1 MGMGWGYHCSHYFTQ
16 KTARTLS
23 EKSTVNNELSV
34 ESFAHS
40 LYCHGKAVQG
50 KFWCHLKVMAMKL
63 CLPQKRRRVHCRK
76 DAWSTVKMTCLVN
89 YRQPEGWR
97 HPGSYDK
104 TTTVTDLMPVLAG
117 QPSSF
122 CQCPSTYFCEGCWV
136 TISCVLVVPVSLLD
150 FLTDL
155 YWSTCLLLT
164 HTSIALDTCH
174 LPIQV
179 GPREGC
185 CTLFSR
191 SDGRFQVAQN
201 VRGIWQPLT
210 HNFSGD
216 LKMLLT
222 FLSLFQ
228 FVSPN
233 SRPDSSWYLGCTGA
247 LAFCRSATAAKS
259 YVQYP
264 CCCRELS
271 NCLCGSRMLVVGT
284 LQWHSDV
291 EKLFPPHVC
300 QVESLLFRLLRWFS
314 VCWLPWWLLQW
325 LGLWSGWSWSQGAFS
340 TSQAPRLWCSIW
352 HLEKCMMPAVGFGP
366 PEFWRMGWGRV
377 RSDGLNC
384 PTTEKLETPQAYT
397 FFGGLN
403 SAPSQQRHLQLFH
416 LLDHEGQ
423 RSDWTDRGGFWS
435 WLRLQRTM
443 RITCSRTWTLW
454 VSLAPGETF
463 LRILPLPAGAA
474 CRHVFINIPGHARSH
489 RVQLYTWNYL
499 GIRLLYQIIGIMITL
514 FGAFEHFW
522 TPMTPKISEVMLA
535 ARGTQNQQL
544 VGFGAQMEIL
554 PLKEFH

>member
-222 FLSLFQ
+222 FFVIVSICFPQLPARFFMVSWLHWGAGVLPISYRSQVICTVPVLLQRVVKLPVWFSDARGGHFTVAFRCGEAFSSSCLPGGILVVSASQVVFCMLAALMVAAVTWTMIRVKLVPRGLFDK
-228 FVSPN
+228 P
-233 SRPDSSWYLGCTGA
+233 SSEAVMLHLAPREMHDARGWVWAPRVLAYGMGA
-247 LAFCRSATAAKS
+247 CEIRWI
-259 YVQYP
+259 
-264 CCCRELS
+264 ELS
-271 NCLCGSRMLVVGT
+271 NYWKVGNPSGVHVFWGVEFCAQSAKTLAALPSPGSWGPKVGLNRPGWFLELTEAATHYENHLQPHMNALGQPGARWDISSHSSFTCGCGMSACVYQHSRT
-284 LQWHSDV
+284 C
-291 EKLFPPHVC
+291 KKPPGPIIYL
-300 QVESLLFRLLRWFS
+300 ELLRNQAS
-314 VCWLPWWLLQW
+314 LPDHWNHDY
-325 LGLWSGWSWSQGAFS
+325 SF
-340 TSQAPRLWCSIW
+340 WC
-352 HLEKCMMPAVGFGP
+352 
-366 PEFWRMGWGRV
+366 FW
-377 RSDGLNC
+377 
-384 PTTEKLETPQAYT
+384 
-397 FFGGLN
+397 
-403 SAPSQQRHLQLFH
+403 
-416 LLDHEGQ
+416 
-423 RSDWTDRGGFWS
+423 
-435 WLRLQRTM
+435 
-443 RITCSRTWTLW
+443 
-454 VSLAPGETF
+454 TF
-463 LRILPLPAGAA
+463 LNANDP
-474 CRHVFINIPGHARSH
+474 
-489 RVQLYTWNYL
+489 
-499 GIRLLYQIIGIMITL
+499 
-514 FGAFEHFW
+514 
-522 TPMTPKISEVMLA
+522 
-535 ARGTQNQQL
+535 
-544 VGFGAQMEIL
+544 
-554 PLKEFH
+554 

>member
-1 MGMGWGYHCSHYFTQ
+1 MNYLWNPLRIVCIVMVKLF
-16 KTARTLS
+16 
-23 EKSTVNNELSV
+23 
-34 ESFAHS
+34 
-40 LYCHGKAVQG
+40 KANSDVI
-50 KFWCHLKVMAMKL
+50 WRLWLWSCA
-63 CLPQKRRRVHCRK
+63 CLRR

-89 YRQPEGWR
+89 YPQPEGWR
-97 HPGSYDK
+97 HPGFYDK

-136 TISCVLVVPVSLLD
+136 TISCVLVVPVSLPD
-150 FLTDL
+150 FSTDL

-191 SDGRFQVAQN
+191 SDSRFQVAQN
-201 VRGIWQPLT
+201 VRGIWQPWT

-216 LKMLLT
+216 LKVLLT
-222 FLSLFQ
+222 LFVI
-228 FVSPN
+228 VSICFPQLPA
-233 SRPDSSWYLGCTGA
+233 RFFMVSWLHWGVGVLPISYRSQVVCTVPV
-247 LAFCRSATAAKS
+247 LLQRVVKLP
-259 YVQYP
+259 V
-264 CCCRELS
+264 
-271 NCLCGSRMLVVGT
+271 SRMLVVGP

-325 LGLWSGWSWSQGAFS
+325 LGPWPGWSWSQGAGESCSFRHGLFVKPS
-340 TSQAPRLWCSIW
+340 SEAVMLHLAPREMHDARGWVWAPGVLAYGMGACEIRWIELSNYW
-352 HLEKCMMPAVGFGP
+352 KVGSPSGVHV
-366 PEFWRMGWGRV
+366 FW
-377 RSDGLNC
+377 
-384 PTTEKLETPQAYT
+384 
-397 FFGGLN
+397 GLN

-416 LLDHEGQ
+416 LLDHESWGPKVGLNRPGWFLELTEAATHYENHLQPHMNALGQ
-423 RSDWTDRGGFWS
+423 PGARWDISSHSSF
-435 WLRLQRTM
+435 
-443 RITCSRTWTLW
+443 TCGCGMSACVYQHSRTCKKPP
-454 VSLAPGETF
+454 SP
-463 LRILPLPAGAA
+463 I
-474 CRHVFINIPGHARSH
+474 
-489 RVQLYTWNYL
+489 TWNYL
-499 GIRLLYQIIGIMITL
+499 GIRLIYQIIGIMIALL

-535 ARGTQNQQL
+535 AQGTQNQQL

-554 PLKEFH
+554 PLKEYFH